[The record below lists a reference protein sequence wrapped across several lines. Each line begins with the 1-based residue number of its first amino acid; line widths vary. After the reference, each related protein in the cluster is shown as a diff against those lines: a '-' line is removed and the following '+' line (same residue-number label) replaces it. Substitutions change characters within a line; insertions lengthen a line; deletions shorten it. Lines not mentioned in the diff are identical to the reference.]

1 MTINYDIDISDQDC
15 CPRYKAEM
23 ERIETIIITSKREL
37 TIKEIKLKYKT
48 DFLADILKTLLSE
61 NRISINEKCVS
72 RTLYGKPIKVEPVE
86 IVPHKHMTNYTTK
99 NTNFGFIGKQQS
111 NKPGVSVK
119 TTSFNN
125 PERIVTTN
133 ERRAVEIAPYAEI
146 L

>member
-1 MTINYDIDISDQDC
+1 MTINYDIDISDQDY

-23 ERIETIIITSKREL
+23 ERIETIIITSNREL
-37 TIKEIKLKYKT
+37 TIKEINLKYKT
-48 DFLADILKTLLSE
+48 DFLADILKTLVSE

-72 RTLYGKPIKVEPVE
+72 RTLYGKPSKVEPVK
-86 IVPHKHMTNYTTK
+86 VPHKQTTNYTTK

-133 ERRAVEIAPYAEI
+133 ERRAVEIAPYAEY